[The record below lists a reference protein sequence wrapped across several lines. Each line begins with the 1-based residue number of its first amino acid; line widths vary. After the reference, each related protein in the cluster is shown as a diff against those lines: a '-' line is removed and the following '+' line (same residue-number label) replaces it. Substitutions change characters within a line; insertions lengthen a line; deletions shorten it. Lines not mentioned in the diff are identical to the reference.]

1 VRVLVTGHRGYVG
14 TLLTPQLETAGHEV
28 TGMDSRLYDDCLF
41 GEDAPEV
48 PSHDV
53 DIRDAEPRHLEGFD
67 AVIHLAALCND
78 PLGDLNPNVT
88 YDINHRGSVRLAELA
103 HDAGV
108 ERFLFSSSCSLY
120 GAAGDA
126 LIDESAPFRPVTPY
140 GRSKGLA
147 ERDIG
152 RLAGDGFSPT
162 YLRHATAYGVSPRLR
177 GDLVVNN
184 LVGLACATGEVLI
197 KSDGTPWRPLVH
209 VEDIGRAFVAALEAS
224 REAIHDRAFNVG
236 ATSENYQV
244 SELAEIVQDTVPGS
258 RLTYAPGGGP
268 DPRCYRVDCDAFRR
282 AVPGFETHWDVRR
295 GAAQL
300 LEAFRRDG
308 LAVDDF
314 EGPRFS
320 RIRHILEMLGRGEVD
335 PSLRR

>member
-14 TLLTPQLETAGHEV
+14 TLLTPQLEAAGHEV

-41 GEDAPEV
+41 GEDAPEI

-53 DIRDAEPRHLEGFD
+53 DIRDAEPRHLEGYD

-78 PLGDLNPNVT
+78 PLGDLNPDVT
-88 YDINHRGSVRLAELA
+88 YDINHRGSLRLAELA
-103 HDAGV
+103 RDAGI
-108 ERFLFSSSCSLY
+108 ERFLFSSSCSIY
-120 GAAGDA
+120 GAAGDV
-126 LIDESAPFRPVTPY
+126 LIDESAPLRPVTPY

-152 RLAGDGFSPT
+152 WLAGDGFSPT

-177 GDLVVNN
+177 GDLVMNN

-209 VEDIGRAFVAALEAS
+209 VEDIGRAFVAALEAP

-244 SELAEIVQDTVPGS
+244 RELAEIVRDVVPGS
-258 RLTYAPGGGP
+258 RVTYADGGGP
-268 DPRCYRVDCDAFRR
+268 DPRCYRVDSDAFRA
-282 AVPGFETHWDVRR
+282 AVPAFETRWDVRR
-295 GAAQL
+295 GAEQL
-300 LEAFRRDG
+300 SEAFARDG
-308 LAVDDF
+308 LTLEDL
-314 EGPRFS
+314 EGPRLS
-320 RIRHILEMLGRGEVD
+320 RIRHILEMIDRGEID
-335 PSLRR
+335 AWLHR